1 VRRGAALSTTVG
13 AIRLL
18 LAALALAAAASLAAD
33 RDAVL
38 VAFAAGAVAVALL
51 ASARVG
57 RPTRTLRRPKERSFV
72 RAIGASLLPSTVGV
86 TILAVVALFFDPLL
100 AAALA
105 GVLAGLGAAALTVA
119 AAAWARPPEEERPEG
134 D

>member
-1 VRRGAALSTTVG
+1 M
-13 AIRLL
+13 
-18 LAALALAAAASLAAD
+18 
-33 RDAVL
+33 
-38 VAFAAGAVAVALL
+38 
-51 ASARVG
+51 
-57 RPTRTLRRPKERSFV
+57 

-105 GVLAGLGAAALTVA
+105 GVLAGLGAAALIVA